1 MLCESIEF
9 LIQQCMTKI
18 PSLALV
24 SGRFD
29 HSSGD
34 LTPINSQEQILSYSH
49 LLWSLWR
56 LGVRHLVALP
66 HDWEQ
71 LQKARHQLTNPP
83 PLPHYKDPFLQ
94 QLIKHQRQ
102 ALRADPFS
110 QMGWSDQILITPPP
124 TSPLQFDGV
133 QLCFHDELIGVEDAF
148 LIHYGPS
155 RFEVSGYHS
164 PMSSLS
170 VPLGDELSAL
180 LLFRVS
186 RPTEP
191 SSNSLKYPLISASP
205 SQINQKTSVSAV
217 SLSEVNE
224 TGVVQINAQG
234 KLIKGPWWPKLKL

>member
-1 MLCESIEF
+1 
-9 LIQQCMTKI
+9 MTHI

-24 SGRFD
+24 SGRVD
-29 HSSGD
+29 YSSD
-34 LTPINSQEQILSYSH
+34 DSLSFQPQDQLLSYSN

-56 LGVRHLVALP
+56 LGVKHLVALP

-71 LQKARHQLTNPP
+71 LKKAQTRLGKPP
-83 PLPHYKDPFLQ
+83 PLPQHEDPLLQ
-94 QLIKHQRQ
+94 QLVDHQRRM
-102 ALRADPFS
+102 LRADPLS
-110 QMGWSDQILITPPP
+110 QMAWVDRILITPPP
-124 TSPLQFDGV
+124 KSPLQFAGV

-170 VPLGDELSAL
+170 VPLGDELIAL

-186 RPTEP
+186 R
-191 SSNSLKYPLISASP
+191 
-205 SQINQKTSVSAV
+205 SAV
-217 SLSEVNE
+217 SKRTREHPLIGDRPKQMSEVDYLNLNEPSE

-234 KLIKGPWWPKLKL
+234 NLIKGPWWPNLKL